1 MRPGLIMQLT
11 NIRTGRLSRPAYLAV
26 PGLFLLLGI
35 LTGCGATQPRVPDS
49 AASGRVS
56 ADQLLPVDC
65 LLPAQMRK
73 LGTQMTYL
81 APRRAIKTTAIDCE
95 IRGGEYV
102 AFDRADYR
110 TSLNVWLEKAK
121 QGDPEAQT
129 YVGEIYEK
137 GLGLPSDFTTA
148 HSWYTK
154 AAEQG
159 YARAQIN
166 LGYLYEKGLGVPQ
179 DRIAAL
185 NWYRRASGVTD
196 DDIDYASAIEVK
208 AATLAEEQTEVLRQ
222 EVERRERRIGE
233 LQASL
238 AAAKRRLQSQE
249 RQLRDSRQRLQQL
262 KLQMQNTSD
271 RGQLKSLQQAYE
283 NEQSRV
289 ALLESQV
296 VDLQARAER
305 NRQSLQRESSV
316 VEQQQERLA
325 EQNLAGPSIEVFDPT
340 VAVTRS
346 GEPSVRVRAGSK
358 ARVISGRIDAPA
370 GLRNATING
379 KSITPDSA
387 GLFNSAITVT
397 EAEKRV
403 VIQVRDKLGKQAEF
417 SFMLI
422 PERNQV
428 KPVVDKK
435 QMSRVTGSIDF
446 GRYYALVI
454 GNDEYQNFPPLTTA
468 TNDAKQVAEI
478 LKQKYGFN
486 TRFIR
491 NADRYTILS
500 ALNEVKSKLGEKDN
514 LLIYY
519 AGHGERDIGTL
530 QGYWLPVDAEQEN
543 TANWIPN
550 SAISDLLNTMQA
562 KHILVVADSC
572 YSGSMTRSSV
582 ARLDTELSDENLKK
596 WLKVMARTSSRT
608 VLTSGGIAPV
618 LDTGGGEHSVFAKA
632 FLEELEQASGP
643 IDAYKIYLRV
653 TRKVQRAAAQVGFN
667 QTPTYAPI
675 KFTGHSG
682 GEFIFVKG

>member
-1 MRPGLIMQLT
+1 M
-11 NIRTGRLSRPAYLAV
+11 PAV
-26 PGLFLLLGI
+26 FLLIGM
-35 LTGCGATQPRVPDS
+35 LTGCGATQPQIPDS
-49 AASGRVS
+49 AAVGRVN
-56 ADQLLPVDC
+56 ADQLMPVDC

-73 LGTQMTYL
+73 LGTSMTYL

-102 AFDRADYR
+102 AYDRADYR

-137 GLGLPSDFTTA
+137 GLGLPSDYNTA
-148 HSWYTK
+148 RSWYAK

-166 LGYLYEKGLGVPQ
+166 LGYLYEKGLGVAQ

-208 AATLAEEQTEVLRQ
+208 AATLAEEKTQVLRQ
-222 EVERRERRIGE
+222 EVERREREIGE
-233 LQASL
+233 LRSSL
-238 AAAKRRLQSQE
+238 SAAQKRLQRQESELQDAKRRLQKL
-249 RQLRDSRQRLQQL
+249 RQQIQQTTDSVQL
-262 KLQMQNTSD
+262 
-271 RGQLKSLQQAYE
+271 GSLQQAYAA
-283 NEQSRV
+283 EQARV
-289 ALLESQV
+289 AQLEIQV
-296 VDLQARAER
+296 VDLQAEAEQ
-305 NRQSLQRESSV
+305 NRQSLQRESSAV
-316 VEQQQERLA
+316 KTQKERLA
-325 EQNLAGPSIEVFDPT
+325 QQQISGPSIEVFDPA
-340 VAVTRS
+340 VAITRS

-358 ARVISGRIDAPA
+358 ARLISGRIDAPA
-370 GLRNATING
+370 GLRSATING
-379 KSITPDSA
+379 NPITPDSS
-387 GLFNSAITVT
+387 GLFNTAISVAET
-397 EAEKRV
+397 EKRV
-403 VIQVRDKLGKQAEF
+403 VIQVNDRLGKQAEF

-422 PERNQV
+422 PERRQV
-428 KPVVDKK
+428 KTRFDES
-435 QMSRVTGSIDF
+435 QMSRVAGSIDF

-468 TNDAKQVAEI
+468 INDARQVAEV
-478 LKQKYGFN
+478 LREKYGFN
-486 TRFIR
+486 TRFVS

-500 ALNEVKSKLGEKDN
+500 ALNEVKSKLGERDN

-543 TANWIPN
+543 SANWIPN

-562 KHILVVADSC
+562 RHILVIADSC

-596 WLKVMARTSSRT
+596 WLKVMARTRSRT
-608 VLTSGGIAPV
+608 VLTSGGVAPV
-618 LDTGGGEHSVFAKA
+618 LDTGGGQHSVFARA

-653 TRKVQRAAAQVGFN
+653 TRQVQQAAAQVGFN